1 MAKTVFDNT
10 PCGKGMGFVPR
21 VPASTKQGKPTK
33 SLEEFKRDIEEDDG
47 QEIEKLLR
55 RREGPSRR

>member
-1 MAKTVFDNT
+1 
-10 PCGKGMGFVPR
+10 MGFVPR